1 MVLWGAAL
9 LALLPALLAAGQ
21 ASLQGSGVVLVRI
34 SSILN
39 PEGRDAAGACC
50 SEGGQARY
58 EDLLPHLPNTSS
70 TREDQKRG
78 GKCSAPCYTMLRV
91 CASRAANSR

>member
-1 MVLWGAAL
+1 MVLWDTAL
-9 LALLPALLAAGQ
+9 LVLLPALLAVGQ
-21 ASLQGSGVVLVRI
+21 AGLQGSGVVLVRI
-34 SSILN
+34 SSLLN

-50 SEGGQARY
+50 SEEGQDRY
-58 EDLLPHLPNTSS
+58 ADSLPHLLNLSD
-70 TREDQKRG
+70 REDRGRG